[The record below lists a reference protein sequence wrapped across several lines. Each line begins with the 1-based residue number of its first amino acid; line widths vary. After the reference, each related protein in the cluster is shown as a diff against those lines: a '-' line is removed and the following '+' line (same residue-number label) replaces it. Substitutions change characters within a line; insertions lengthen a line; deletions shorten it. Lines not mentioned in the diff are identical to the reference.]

1 MDTDTG
7 AAATAGMR
15 QQKILSFVRSVAI
28 GFHVIDRGMG
38 LNSGRKAKLYKI
50 ILVALQCFSVTAA
63 VAGSVIYAN
72 NVRASQVETKGAGF
86 YLDDDP

>member
-1 MDTDTG
+1 MDTG

-38 LNSGRKAKLYKI
+38 
-50 ILVALQCFSVTAA
+50 
-63 VAGSVIYAN
+63 
-72 NVRASQVETKGAGF
+72 VEQR
-86 YLDDDP
+86 P